1 MSTKITCRAFCTSMA
16 RQIRVR
22 ARRIDMMSRMHIRVR
37 VKVRF
42 RVDWM
47 KVGLEEVFVFDS
59 KSESRVRVGVK

>member
-1 MSTKITCRAFCTSMA
+1 MA